1 MVRWWRS
8 TWFGWPRGGPLRVVL
23 FEKRERFAQG
33 AAYSTTCPQHLLNV
47 PAGMMS
53 ALVDEPDHFLSWLQA
68 RDPEAHRGTFAPRRS
83 TARISKGCCE
93 TPRTPLGRRSNS
105 SAMRSSTSSRRGQD
119 RACGSPDATAVACAD
134 QVVLALGNPTPQD
147 PIPGPSRAQGLENYL
162 SNPWEDGALDG
173 LGEED
178 SVLLIGSGLTAV
190 DLIVGARAKGHK
202 GPMIVVSRHGLLPFP
217 HAQVPPRPHGLA
229 ADGAART
236 VRSLLRHV
244 RQEASR
250 YASEGGDWRSIIDS
264 LRPVTQTIWHSFD
277 EGEKTR
283 FVRHLSSRWDVH
295 RHRIAPEVA
304 RIVDEARRDGQL
316 TVIAGRVL
324 ALDERSD
331 RVAVTLRPRGKSD
344 VATVLA
350 HRVINCTGPSR
361 DIRIGHSPLVTSLME
376 RGFCRPGPLS
386 LGLEVSEVGALVA
399 SNGAPSDRLYALGPL
414 LRGRL
419 WETTAVRELRAQA
432 FDLARHLVDS
442 GPGVGSPRPP
452 RPLSARLSACA
463 PKLVYL
469 CRPS

>member
-1 MVRWWRS
+1 MIVEPVPAPKSPVLAIVGSGFSGTLVAVNLVRLAEGR
-8 TWFGWPRGGPLRVVL
+8 PLRVVL
-23 FEKRERFAQG
+23 FEKRERFARG

-68 RDPEAHRGTFAPRRS
+68 RDPEAHRGTFAPRQVYGAYLEGLLRD
-83 TARISKGCCE
+83 AAN
-93 TPRTPLGRRSNS
+93 TPGATIELVRDEVVDLVAEGPGPGVRLIGRNG
-105 SAMRSSTSSRRGQD
+105 SRLR
-119 RACGSPDATAVACAD
+119 AD

-162 SNPWEDGALDG
+162 SIPWEDGALDG
-173 LGEED
+173 LDEED

-190 DLIVGARAKGHK
+190 DLIVEARAKGHK

-217 HAQVPPRPHGLA
+217 HAQVPPLPHGLA

-250 YASEGGDWRSIIDS
+250 YASEGGDWRAIIDS

-277 EGEKTR
+277 EGEKAR

-324 ALDERSD
+324 ALDERGD
-331 RVAVTLRPRGKSD
+331 RVAVTLR
-344 VATVLA
+344 
-350 HRVINCTGPSR
+350 
-361 DIRIGHSPLVTSLME
+361 
-376 RGFCRPGPLS
+376 
-386 LGLEVSEVGALVA
+386 
-399 SNGAPSDRLYALGPL
+399 
-414 LRGRL
+414 
-419 WETTAVRELRAQA
+419 
-432 FDLARHLVDS
+432 
-442 GPGVGSPRPP
+442 
-452 RPLSARLSACA
+452 
-463 PKLVYL
+463 
-469 CRPS
+469 